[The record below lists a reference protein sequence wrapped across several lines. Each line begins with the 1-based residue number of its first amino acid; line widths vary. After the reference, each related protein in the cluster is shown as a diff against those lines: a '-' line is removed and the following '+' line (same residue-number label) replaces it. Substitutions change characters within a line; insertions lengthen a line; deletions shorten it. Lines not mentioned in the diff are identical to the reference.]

1 MAGTV
6 NKIDIGNKYTLCAD
20 SECMWIEQTCFNEE
34 TKKEYQRRYS
44 GYYRTYEQ
52 LFANFIEC
60 HFRKTEVKDT
70 VDILKQI
77 QVADVEVKEMAARL
91 GKELDKK
98 VKR

>member
-1 MAGTV
+1 MKV
-6 NKIDIGNKYTLCAD
+6 DIGNGYFLCGD
-20 SECMWIEQTCFNEE
+20 SECVYL
-34 TKKEYQRRYS
+34 TKTTTTEDGKKYDRRYS

-70 VDILKQI
+70 ADI
-77 QVADVEVKEMAARL
+77 AETEAREMAARL

-98 VKR
+98 AKR